1 METMACLDV
10 NSVNEKIACIQ
21 NLEGEALE
29 KQASLIA
36 RDLKGY
42 IYANFSPDEFQRK
55 LIDRVSSDVYKEY
68 GEVLSQAFL
77 NRYSVVAE
85 PSTARA
91 KCPKI
96 KITIELEW

>member
-10 NSVNEKIACIQ
+10 HSVNEKIACLQ

-42 IYANFSPDEFQRK
+42 IYANFSPDEFQVMFIR
-55 LIDRVSSDVYKEY
+55 
-68 GEVLSQAFL
+68 
-77 NRYSVVAE
+77 NM
-85 PSTARA
+85 ARFYL
-91 KCPKI
+91 KHS
-96 KITIELEW
+96 